1 MKKILTILALCFVFN
16 LANIACA
23 VQYKDIKVEDAYYE
37 QITTLSNKGILFG
50 YPDGNYKPLNT
61 MTRGEYASI
70 VVHALKLL
78 NKPYEEKAYLDLNKE
93 HWANKYLQIASFYDL
108 VQGDTT
114 GHIYPNEPITRLEI
128 ITSLAN
134 ALNLG
139 EITKENAD
147 KLLSEYKDSNLI
159 PAWAKLQVAL
169 ALNYDLV
176 IPAKEEATLAPLK
189 NATRAEV
196 AGFISKLLAASEKLP
211 EPKLKDGKIGIRL
224 FKGEVIE
231 SAYKEGKYT
240 VIPAG
245 TVLPLAIMECS
256 IQKPLDNG
264 MDFRAKTKKHYIT
277 KENRL
282 IFPANTEFY
291 GKFVEVKKA
300 KKFIRNER
308 LVLQT
313 VNFVNSR
320 TKEEGKIMM
329 SATVEPKYNGE
340 TILDKINYYIIRG
353 KKALIHKSSTG
364 NFVILEPYKV
374 EIVDEFVQ
382 L

>member
-1 MKKILTILALCFVFN
+1 MKKILTILTLCFIFN

-23 VQYKDIKVEDAYYE
+23 TQYKDVNVQDAYYE
-37 QITTLSNKGILFG
+37 QITTLSNKGILYG

-78 NKPYEEKAYLDLNKE
+78 NKPYEEKAYIDLEKN

-114 GHIYPNEPITRLEI
+114 GNIYPDEPITRLEI
-128 ITSLAN
+128 ITSLVN

-139 EITKENAD
+139 EITKENAE

-159 PAWAKLQVAL
+159 PAWAKIQVAL

-176 IPAKEEATLAPLK
+176 VFKEDKTMLLPLK
-189 NATRAEV
+189 DATRAEV
-196 AGFISKLLAASEKLP
+196 AGFISKLLSASEKMP

-224 FKGEVIE
+224 FKGEVVE
-231 SAYKEGKYT
+231 GAYKEGKYT
-240 VIPAG
+240 IIPAG

-277 KENRL
+277 KDNRL

-300 KKFIRNER
+300 KKFFRNER

-320 TKEEGKIMM
+320 TQEEGKILM
-329 SATVEPKYNGE
+329 SATVEPKYKGE
-340 TILDKINYYIIRG
+340 TILDKIDYYVIKG

-374 EIVDEFVQ
+374 EIIDEFVQ